1 MGRYNF
7 RPQRVYQAATQLLST
22 GRLTTQP
29 SWYNVVGNVPPP
41 QILVR
46 TQPVEHHRRSKTKK
60 RSKLFQPQ
68 NITYPE
74 DKLRREFFGDHP
86 WELARPRVVL
96 ENDGMDART
105 EDWSRIRQPGRP
117 LDGESV
123 VQRQTWLMENMP
135 DMSKAGAYDQARREF
150 YEERLQEDVE
160 RRVAKEEA
168 LATGAYFGKSM
179 LEVGMELEDREY
191 ERWREWAARDI
202 IEAKQRQASMYT
214 GVDNTA
220 AAISADDP
228 ETIAGLEELEDSIPA
243 QGQESFGGMPV
254 RP

>member
-7 RPQRVYQAATQLLST
+7 RPQRVYQATTQLLSN
-22 GRLTTQP
+22 GRLTTPP
-29 SWYNVVGNVPPP
+29 SWYEVVGNVPPP

-46 TQPVEHHRRSKTKK
+46 TQPIEHHRRLKTKK

-96 ENDGMDART
+96 ENDGMDSRT
-105 EDWSRIRQPGRP
+105 EDWSSIRQLGKP
-117 LDGESV
+117 LNGESV
-123 VQRQTWLMENMP
+123 VQRQIWLMENIP
-135 DMSKAGAYDQARREF
+135 KMSKAGAYDQARREF

-179 LEVGMELEDREY
+179 LEVGMELESREY
-191 ERWREWAARDI
+191 ERWREWATQQV

-214 GVDNTA
+214 SVDSA
-220 AAISADDP
+220 SAAISADDP
-228 ETIAGLEELEDSIPA
+228 ETIAGLEEFGESIPA
-243 QGQESFGGMPV
+243 QGQESLGGMPV